1 MAVALIGIGM
11 LWTLL
16 AGVAPATTTAQAP
29 SRPADWT
36 EASHGDGAAPAYDR
50 LFAVD
55 RVHEVRITIAPEDFR
70 TMQADLQEVTAR
82 PRGRRGFRGDAGRGG
97 APVLIS
103 RDPIYV
109 PVTVGYDG
117 RRWTQVGMRYKGN
130 SSLAAARGGANGK
143 LPFRLDFDR
152 YEDDAPE
159 TSNQRFH
166 GFSELT
172 FSSNFADDSQLREVL
187 SAEILRDR
195 GVRVARTAFYRV
207 HVDVG
212 TGPEYWGLYTV
223 VEDPAEG
230 AMLDEQFGSRDG
242 NVYKP
247 DGPGADWTRFEP
259 EGFDKKNNED
269 EADFSDVEAAIAAL
283 HAPMDDPGAWR
294 QALERRFDVDGFLR
308 WLAVNTAM
316 QSWDAY
322 GAMAHNYYLYADPGE
337 AGRLS
342 WVPWDH
348 NMSLGLAVG
357 GRRGGGGRFGGG
369 ARRPDGGPGAAGAG
383 RPRGIGFG
391 RGTAGPDVLHTE
403 MGEQW
408 PLIQRVLGD
417 AVYAA
422 RYRELLAEAI
432 EGALETE
439 TFERRAREL
448 HDMIAPSVVGPTGER
463 SSHTTISSVEAFES
477 SVDQLVGVV
486 RSRTALIRTALA
498 GASTQ

>member
-1 MAVALIGIGM
+1 M
-11 LWTLL
+11 
-16 AGVAPATTTAQAP
+16 
-29 SRPADWT
+29 
-36 EASHGDGAAPAYDR
+36 
-50 LFAVD
+50 
-55 RVHEVRITIAPEDFR
+55 
-70 TMQADLQEVTAR
+70 
-82 PRGRRGFRGDAGRGG
+82 
-97 APVLIS
+97 
-103 RDPIYV
+103 
-109 PVTVGYDG
+109 
-117 RRWTQVGMRYKGN
+117 K
-130 SSLAAARGGANGK
+130 
-143 LPFRLDFDR
+143 
-152 YEDDAPE
+152 
-159 TSNQRFH
+159 
-166 GFSELT
+166 
-172 FSSNFADDSQLREVL
+172 
-187 SAEILRDR
+187 SA
-195 GVRVARTAFYRV
+195 
-207 HVDVG
+207 
-212 TGPEYWGLYTV
+212 
-223 VEDPAEG
+223 
-230 AMLDEQFGSRDG
+230 
-242 NVYKP
+242 
-247 DGPGADWTRFEP
+247 
-259 EGFDKKNNED
+259 
-269 EADFSDVEAAIAAL
+269 
-283 HAPMDDPGAWR
+283 
-294 QALERRFDVDGFLR
+294 
-308 WLAVNTAM
+308 LAVNTAM

-348 NMSLGLAVG
+348 NMSLGLAFG

-408 PLIQRVLGD
+408 LLIQRVLGD

-422 RYRELLAEAI
+422 RYCELLAEAI